1 LGRVEKGGTFQIE
14 REQVAENRWKTS
26 LLEVHI
32 SGRVVLFKAISKD
45 QREVRSN
52 FQPVS
57 SDLSVPGAVAL
68 LNAMTSPSP

>member
-26 LLEVHI
+26 LLDVHI
-32 SGRVVLFKAISKD
+32 SGRVVLFKTISKD
-45 QREVRSN
+45 QRETRSN

-57 SDLSVPGAVAL
+57 SDLSVPGAVTL
-68 LNAMTSPSP
+68 LNAVMVP